1 MRLHFQLSINA
12 NFDFPPPLSVLS
24 SISIQNI
31 LKAQKEIDRL
41 EAEAQDHQ
49 PFSSGGPSSSSSRG
63 NRAHDS
69 AKKPT
74 IANQAVSGP
83 VSAEA
88 ELVQEKD
95 AAADVSKELK
105 EEAQLDGD
113 TVAAEE

>member
-1 MRLHFQLSINA
+1 MLTLIS
-12 NFDFPPPLSVLS
+12 PPSSVLS
-24 SISIQNI
+24 SLSIQNI

-49 PFSSGGPSSSSSRG
+49 TFSSGGPSSSSRG

-95 AAADVSKELK
+95 AAADVSKEFK
-105 EEAQLDGD
+105 EEAQLDG